1 MVITRVGIRTM
12 RSRQRLPVK
21 TIPYKTQVGQ
31 AFIEAVIA
39 ITAMM
44 VLLFAIQLTG
54 KMRADSIDLL
64 GESSYRTF
72 MHTLRESKDRADRI
86 RLRVGAS
93 GLDKKFS
100 EQLLHVYENDLI
112 RVRSERENPRMHPTL
127 FQRTLSP
134 LSLSR
139 TSYLFVNA
147 GQSDSANEV
156 QQRIEKS
163 SDAWLRDTLETRK
176 RLNTVVEP
184 LRRIDA
190 PWGRA
195 SLTSEWLKV
204 WAGQTPIPQS
214 K

>member
-1 MVITRVGIRTM
+1 MTP
-12 RSRQRLPVK
+12 SQPLPEK
-21 TIPYKTQVGQ
+21 SIPYKTQVGQ

-72 MHTLRESKDRADRI
+72 AHTLRESKYRADRI
-86 RLRVGAS
+86 RLPAGAS
-93 GLDKKFS
+93 GLDKKFA
-100 EQLLHVYENDLI
+100 EQLLHVYEDGLI
-112 RVRSERENPRMHPTL
+112 RVRSEHENTRIHSTL
-127 FQRTLSP
+127 FQRALSP

-163 SDAWLRDTLETRK
+163 SEAWLRDTQQTRK
-176 RLNTVVEP
+176 QLNTVVEP

-204 WAGQTPIPQS
+204 WAGQTPIPHS